1 MRILILFGAWVG
13 SQNEDSL
20 NWVRYYR
27 DLLSNQ
33 FGDCDKFIAV
43 SHKSAVSFR
52 DAFRDLKN
60 LLDIDMVDPGLHVDS
75 DASQFQL
82 ALRRCK
88 EILCNYDYIFF
99 MHTKGA
105 SYNFDLFEPWR
116 NSLSTSLFNH
126 QRLLE
131 EMGKGELLIAER
143 GFMVSHRGSI
153 VSCQSLANDL
163 GIKSPVFHFAAGQ
176 TNFCVPS
183 NSCAALLEILPDSWL
198 SSNILA
204 LGYNRFFF
212 ESLFPSMLTM
222 LGLEPTF
229 LGGASF
235 NPHLSSDISYD
246 CDPQHSSLLVLREF
260 ARRREEGDSYRQ
272 VPVPYV
278 FGHFD
283 DVRSI
288 NIQFAV

>member
-163 GIKSPVFHFAAGQ
+163 GINHLFFI
-176 TNFCVPS
+176 
-183 NSCAALLEILPDSWL
+183 LL
-198 SSNILA
+198 LA
-204 LGYNRFFF
+204 K
-212 ESLFPSMLTM
+212 
-222 LGLEPTF
+222 PTF
-229 LGGASF
+229 VCLRIAVLPCWKFCLIPG
-235 NPHLSSDISYD
+235 
-246 CDPQHSSLLVLREF
+246 CPQIF
-260 ARRREEGDSYRQ
+260 
-272 VPVPYV
+272 
-278 FGHFD
+278 
-283 DVRSI
+283 
-288 NIQFAV
+288 